1 MAPPPRAYS
10 PAEVRQRC
18 AQGACLVM
26 RGRRLYDLSGFVR
39 LHPGGEQLLR
49 ERAGSDVS
57 AALEGPPHRHS
68 RNARLWLEQY
78 YLGEVRPAPAP
89 EPHLNHVPA
98 PLISCPCPSPA
109 CPPFTSMLAYCSFSE
124 FSTNPLP
131 PSSSPLFSLGC
142 GNIRGECNNPR
153 FVVR

>member
-18 AQGACLVM
+18 AQGACLVL

-78 YLGEVRPAPAP
+78 YLGEVCPAPAP
-89 EPHLNHVPA
+89 EPQVPSRRPGPA
-98 PLISCPCPSPA
+98 LCPPCPDSSSSSY
-109 CPPFTSMLAYCSFSE
+109 CPL
-124 FSTNPLP
+124 
-131 PSSSPLFSLGC
+131 SPLFPPPLPLNFMCFLGPATTC
-142 GNIRGECNNPR
+142 CPPPPVVQLGGVLRGS
-153 FVVR
+153 